1 MSAFNFAR
9 QLSESSPQVQR
20 VVRWLQGRS
29 DVLYAA
35 DVQNDPAYFYRGDI
49 LYVPDSAVQHIEM
62 KIETRSSSETL
73 NLAIERFSDLA
84 RSKMG
89 GPWGTRAEWYA
100 HLYADGLM
108 VMMRRANLV
117 QWLTPQI
124 NTFPAFQANNKTWMT
139 TGLLVPR
146 ATAQVAL
153 DAHYREYRI
162 SMS

>member
-9 QLSESSPQVQR
+9 QLAESSPQVQR
-20 VVRWLQGRS
+20 VVRWLQNS
-29 DVLYAA
+29 PSVFYAA
-35 DVQNDPAYFYRGDI
+35 DVQDDPAYFYRGDI
-49 LYVPDSAVQHIEM
+49 LYVPESAVQHVEM
-62 KIETRSSSETL
+62 KIETRTSAETP

-108 VMMRRANLV
+108 VMMRRPNLL
-117 QWLTPQI
+117 QWLTPQL
-124 NTFPAFQANNKTWMT
+124 NTFATFQAHNQTWLT

-146 ATAQVAL
+146 ARVQVAL
-153 DAHYREYRI
+153 AANYREYRI